1 MTPRLTLADALRAL
15 LARRDDRPIPVAH
28 CAICGRRY
36 LDQRGLALHH
46 QAQHPET
53 YDRTEAPVTEIP
65 TPKPRILRE
74 QQRANTYDVELPTW
88 AVAAM
93 LGGLFALAGVIAV
106 VIR

>member
-1 MTPRLTLADALRAL
+1 MTPRLTLSTGLRAL
-15 LARRDDRPIPVAH
+15 LARRDDQPIPVAH
-28 CAICGRRY
+28 CALCGRRY

-53 YDRTEAPVTEIP
+53 YDSQETTMREIP

-74 QQRANTYDVELPTW
+74 QPANTYDVELPTW
-88 AVAAM
+88 AVASL
-93 LGGLFALAGVIAV
+93 LGALFVAAGVLAV

>member
-1 MTPRLTLADALRAL
+1 MTPRLTLAGGLRAL

-28 CAICGRRY
+28 CALCGRRY

-53 YDRTEAPVTEIP
+53 YDRTEATMREIQ
-65 TPKPRILRE
+65 TSKPRILRE
-74 QQRANTYDVELPTW
+74 QRANTYDVELPTW
-88 AVAAM
+88 AVASL
-93 LGGLFALAGVIAV
+93 LGALFALAGVLAV